1 MNKRTIIAR
10 LDPDIVATIISFLGS
25 NEVHRLIMSG
35 VEDKSQ
41 LRHAAL
47 LCQPVSNEVIDRQC
61 LYDTLYHPQ
70 WLGTMIG
77 SRSFGL
83 TISQEAP
90 LTWHSP
96 RQLLANSPDHQLY
109 QHDFHSE
116 IRRIIEINSERR
128 DYLSRYVTSRPRRIR
143 ASLRVGFGGLTFTME
158 QIMGSYSGLSTANV
172 SSLTARAETQADL
185 DERDQV

>member
-116 IRRIIEINSERR
+116 IRRIIEMNAERR
-128 DYLSRYVTSRPRRIR
+128 EFESRFRGSLYFMLTRPQANLGEIF
-143 ASLRVGFGGLTFTME
+143 ASLRGGLTRHRNYIFAME
-158 QIMGSYSGLSTANV
+158 RMENV
-172 SSLTARAETQADL
+172 LTARAETQADL
-185 DERDQV
+185 D